1 MGVAVLRRKG
11 ARTRFSLSLKSLKSL
26 KSSKAKAAAHCKQSA
41 WSVSWK
47 DRKGPPATGS

>member
-11 ARTRFSLSLKSLKSL
+11 ARTRFGLSLKSP
-26 KSSKAKAAAHCKQSA
+26 KAKAAAHCKQSA